1 MKSRSRSERWVRIT
15 FHAVWITLVLAVAVI
30 VVQKSFPSSTQLG
43 VSATVLK
50 KTWVRQGS
58 FPQELLLSD
67 ADITRGYMEV
77 AGPTVLWVRNNS
89 DEGFEVELD
98 IEGDYV
104 SEVRVRGLSNE
115 FVVGRS
121 GGSFVQRGRYQNE
134 TRFDLRWRLQLAENA
149 RAGRYPW
156 PVRIQ
161 VQAK

>member
-1 MKSRSRSERWVRIT
+1 VKSRSRTKGWVRIT
-15 FHAVWITLVLAVAVI
+15 FHAVWITLVLAAAVI
-30 VVQKSFPSSTQLG
+30 VVQKSFPSSTQLN
-43 VSATVLK
+43 VSATILK

-58 FPQELLLSD
+58 FPQELLLSE
-67 ADITRGYMEV
+67 ADIRRGYMEV
-77 AGPTVLWVRNNS
+77 AAPTVLWVRNNS
-89 DEGFEVELD
+89 DDGFEVELD

-121 GGSFVQRGRYQNE
+121 GGAVVQRGHYPTD